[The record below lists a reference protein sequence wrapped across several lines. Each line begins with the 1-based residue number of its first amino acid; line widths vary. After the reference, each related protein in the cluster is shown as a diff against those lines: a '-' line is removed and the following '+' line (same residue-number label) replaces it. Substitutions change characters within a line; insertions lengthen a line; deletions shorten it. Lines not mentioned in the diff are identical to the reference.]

1 MGNRG
6 REYEY
11 KRVRGKWEGGVES
24 ITAAVLRMIYFFL
37 EGEGFNNAFIMYS
50 VSKVFLGGGRVSGTL

>member
-6 REYEY
+6 REFEY

-24 ITAAVLRMIYFFL
+24 ITAAVLRMIFFS
-37 EGEGFNNAFIMYS
+37 FF
-50 VSKVFLGGGRVSGTL
+50 GGGRF